1 MLTKWGSAL
10 GLASAGRIV
19 SLSGSPLGVS
29 TIWGEVGNW
38 SLLSTIPAG
47 DIRNNDE
54 VPINTLGTS
63 HSNGIAQRHNTEWR
77 LIEGKWNT
85 VADMVA
91 WNTTP
96 GQVVHAGAFARV
108 KATGGN
114 NSDAVTYIYQGGNW
128 VRFAGLTTGYAWAI
142 SSLFDFSA
150 IGLRDGDFG
159 IFTPSGG
166 SPITVRYKAACDIA
180 PGAGDG
186 TTPMWLPPVVYAGTP
201 EIKSYLIGNEATDGA
216 ITAKNW
222 TIARVAPGTL
232 GTVAGYM
239 QLFGPS
245 GGGSATLQTAAITG
259 ATKFYLVG
267 DFRGSATGNAF
278 VGIFGNVS
286 VSVPAQYALARGV
299 SSGFIRQLSF
309 TNPSYVIADTLSQ
322 IQGSGLNWPASVP
335 YLVQALSGAVISD
348 LIESRIDGKLYS
360 SYRRNFNGA
369 VDASSYALQLFA
381 NGGGGGVTSTLE
393 VRNVYLVTY

>member
-1 MLTKWGSAL
+1 MLTKWGNAL
-10 GLASAGRIV
+10 GLVSAGRITN
-19 SLSGSPLGVS
+19 GGGGNTGEPLGPFLNWAALPAS
-29 TIWGEVGNW
+29 GENGALASVT
-38 SLLSTIPAG
+38 S
-47 DIRNNDE
+47 
-54 VPINTLGTS
+54 LGTG
-63 HSNGIAQRHNTEWR
+63 NAYGIAVYDGSASEWA
-77 LIEGKWNT
+77 LYMGWFDT
-85 VADMVA
+85 VADMI
-91 WNTTP
+91 
-96 GQVVHAGAFARV
+96 AFAQPIIIGALASV
-108 KATGGN
+108 EESADN
-114 NSDAVTYIYQGGNW
+114 NENGVRYQYEGSWTRTAALTAG
-128 VRFAGLTTGYAWAI
+128 FAWTL

-166 SPITVRYKAACDIA
+166 SPILLRYKAACDIA
-180 PGAGDG
+180 PAAGDG
-186 TTPMWLPPVVYAGTP
+186 TTPMWLPPAVYAGTP

-239 QLFGPS
+239 QIFGPS

-278 VGIFGNVS
+278 VGIFGNVG
-286 VSVPAQYALARGV
+286 VSVPAQYVLARGV